1 MPIQTFKITHAP
13 ECEGL
18 TEESLENIISNI
30 RTDSEWVVKEVKDR
44 RQNPEPRE
52 LPDEV
57 QD

>member
-30 RTDSEWVVKEVKDR
+30 RTDSEWVVREVKDR
-44 RQNPEPRE
+44 RQTPDKVQ
-52 LPDEV
+52 DEV